1 MVAHKMTENN
11 DAPLRPAEMSET
23 TIAKSVWKL
32 RRYGR
37 LLPTSK
43 KECSNTSWKVTVR
56 ANYFVVG

>member
-1 MVAHKMTENN
+1 MTENN

-56 ANYFVVG
+56 ANYLFLG